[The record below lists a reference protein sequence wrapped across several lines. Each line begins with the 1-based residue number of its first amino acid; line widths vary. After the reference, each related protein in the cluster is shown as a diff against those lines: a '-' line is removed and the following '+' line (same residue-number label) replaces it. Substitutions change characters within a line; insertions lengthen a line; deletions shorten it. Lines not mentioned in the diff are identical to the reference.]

1 VLRLDDGMNT
11 THSLEKKR
19 PVGLDRVVVVVIVSQ
34 RKPLS

>member
-11 THSLEKKR
+11 TLSLEKKR
-19 PVGLDRVVVVVIVSQ
+19 PVESDRVVVIVDSQ